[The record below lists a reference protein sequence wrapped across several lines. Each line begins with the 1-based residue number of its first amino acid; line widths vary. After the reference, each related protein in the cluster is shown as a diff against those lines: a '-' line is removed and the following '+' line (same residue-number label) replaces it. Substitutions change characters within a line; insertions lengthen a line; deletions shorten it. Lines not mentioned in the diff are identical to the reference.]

1 LAFHNQIVEKCP
13 LNVDDTLRI
22 HSLEQNDAFLS
33 RDCAKVAACG
43 MGIVYNIIYIQQLDE
58 AIEEE
63 R

>member
-1 LAFHNQIVEKCP
+1 VEKCP